1 MHVRFEK
8 PVTSL
13 SPLVAIAHAGF
24 PPAHTVIEMTG
35 SLGRMN
41 ASHKRNVS
49 YKSMAMALSF
59 LLSVGQAGVVLG
71 HSAGG
76 SVGKK
81 KSATDVYSVT
91 CSNEEGGDTATFRLA
106 ARVRDELPS
115 RKPKVS
121 VTIAK
126 DGTAV
131 RVTDKKDG
139 DRRYSP
145 WAYVDK
151 GNGNYQ
157 MTVTKSGRRK
167 SRRGPELYSVEFH
180 CQGPS
185 SSGFIHTGSDVVI
198 RQNQ

>member
-1 MHVRFEK
+1 
-8 PVTSL
+8 
-13 SPLVAIAHAGF
+13 
-24 PPAHTVIEMTG
+24 
-35 SLGRMN
+35 MN
-41 ASHKRNVS
+41 AS
-49 YKSMAMALSF
+49 YKTIAMALSF

-76 SVGKK
+76 TLGKK

-106 ARVRDELPS
+106 ARVRDEKPS

-131 RVTDKKDG
+131 RVTDTNGDG
-139 DRRYSP
+139 NRRFSP
-145 WAYVDK
+145 WAYVDG
-151 GNGNYQ
+151 GNGGYRVL
-157 MTVTKSGRRK
+157 VTKSRRD
-167 SRRGPELYSVEFH
+167 RERFSVEFH

-185 SSGFIHTGSDVVI
+185 SSGYVHTGTSVI
-198 RQNQ
+198 ITQNQ

>member
-1 MHVRFEK
+1 
-8 PVTSL
+8 
-13 SPLVAIAHAGF
+13 
-24 PPAHTVIEMTG
+24 
-35 SLGRMN
+35 MN
-41 ASHKRNVS
+41 AS
-49 YKSMAMALSF
+49 YKTITMALSF

-76 SVGKK
+76 SLGPK

-106 ARVRDELPS
+106 ARGRDEIPS
-115 RKPKVS
+115 RTPRVS

-139 DRRYSP
+139 DRRFSP
-145 WAYVDK
+145 WAFVDG
-151 GNGNYQ
+151 GNGVYRLL
-157 MTVTKSGRRK
+157 VTK
-167 SRRGPELYSVEFH
+167 SRRGRERFSVEFH

-185 SSGFIHTGSDVVI
+185 SSGYVHTGSSVI
-198 RQNQ
+198 ITQNQ

>member
-1 MHVRFEK
+1 LSGLFAWWKEEVIIMHLRFEK
-8 PVTSL
+8 AARGDRSCWFRVGAS
-13 SPLVAIAHAGF
+13 
-24 PPAHTVIEMTG
+24 VIEVIG

-41 ASHKRNVS
+41 AS
-49 YKSMAMALSF
+49 YKSIAMALSF

-76 SVGKK
+76 FLGKK
-81 KSATDVYSVT
+81 KRATDVYSVT

-106 ARVRDELPS
+106 ARVRDDLPS

-126 DGTAV
+126 GGTEV

-139 DRRYSP
+139 DRRFSP
-145 WAYVDK
+145 WAYVDG
-151 GNGNYQ
+151 GNGVYRL
-157 MTVTKSGRRK
+157 MVTK
-167 SRRGPELYSVEFH
+167 SRRGPERFSVEFH

-185 SSGFIHTGSDVVI
+185 SSGYVHTSTGAVI
-198 RQNQ
+198 IQNQ

>member
-1 MHVRFEK
+1 MYLRFEK

-13 SPLVAIAHAGF
+13 SPLFAIAHAGF
-24 PPAHTVIEMTG
+24 APAHIG

-41 ASHKRNVS
+41 AS
-49 YKSMAMALSF
+49 YKSIAMALSF

-91 CSNEEGGDTATFRLA
+91 CSNEEGGDTPTFRLA
-106 ARVRDELPS
+106 AHVRDELP
-115 RKPKVS
+115 RRNKPKVS

-131 RVTDKKDG
+131 RVTDKNGDG
-139 DRRYSP
+139 NRRYSP
-145 WAYVDK
+145 WAYVDG
-151 GNGNYQ
+151 GNGNYR
-157 MTVTKSGRRK
+157 MTVTKS
-167 SRRGPELYSVEFH
+167 RRGAELYSVEFH
-180 CQGPS
+180 CHGPS
-185 SSGFIHTGSDVVI
+185 SSGYIHTGTDVVI
-198 RQNQ
+198 TQNQ

>member
-1 MHVRFEK
+1 MHLRFEK
-8 PVTSL
+8 AVTSL

-24 PPAHTVIEMTG
+24 APAHTVIGVIG

-41 ASHKRNVS
+41 AS
-49 YKSMAMALSF
+49 YKSIAMALSF

-76 SVGKK
+76 SLGKK

-106 ARVRDELPS
+106 TRVRDELPR
-115 RKPKVS
+115 RKPLLS

-131 RVTDKKDG
+131 RVTDKNGDG
-139 DRRYSP
+139 NRRYSP
-145 WAYVDK
+145 WAYVDG
-151 GNGNYQ
+151 GNGVYR
-157 MTVTKSGRRK
+157 MTVTKS
-167 SRRGPELYSVEFH
+167 RRGAEIYSVEFH
-180 CQGPS
+180 CHGPS
-185 SSGFIHTGSDVVI
+185 SSGYIHTSTDVVI
-198 RQNQ
+198 TQNQ